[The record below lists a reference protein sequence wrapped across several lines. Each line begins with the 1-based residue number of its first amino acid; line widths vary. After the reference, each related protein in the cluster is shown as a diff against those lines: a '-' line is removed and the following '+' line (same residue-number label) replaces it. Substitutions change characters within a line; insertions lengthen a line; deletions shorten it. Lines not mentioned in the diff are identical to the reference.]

1 MQKGGSP
8 MYGGYWGKIL
18 RVDLSER
25 KIEEETIPESVW
37 KKVLGG
43 AGFGAKILYDEVGA
57 DIAPLSPENRII
69 FGLGP
74 LQATKVTGAAK
85 FSVVSKSPLTGIYA
99 DSAAGGE
106 IYSGRAG
113 TYDWDD
119 ASADRRCSGAGDD
132 ERYYYY
138 DSPAMGRE

>member
-1 MQKGGSP
+1 MEHLRLGEPVAGGTGTA
-8 MYGGYWGKIL
+8 GGYDVADAPQTNYLVHTNTGT
-18 RVDLSER
+18 VYAGDL
-25 KIEEETIPESVW
+25 I
-37 KKVLGG
+37 
-43 AGFGAKILYDEVGA
+43 D
-57 DIAPLSPENRII
+57 
-69 FGLGP
+69 
-74 LQATKVTGAAK
+74 
-85 FSVVSKSPLTGIYA
+85 YA